1 MLWRLAD
8 IPTFCRTPPSHS
20 CTHRLTL
27 FACADSANRSAGI
40 RSSLQPPATKS
51 RAVASPAIRPT
62 SRTVHK
68 STPERTPIPHNTELY
83 SLSFLS
89 VATPTEVLSRHLS
102 ARRILLPFSSA
113 HSSPSEL
120 LTVPFKNRHTVS
132 VADRPTDRMKK
143 ERKEGRRES
152 FRTAT
157 ESTHLYLEL
166 S

>member
-1 MLWRLAD
+1 MAPGRHSDILSHTPFTFLHSPFNPFRVRRLGQSQ
-8 IPTFCRTPPSHS
+8 CRNSV
-20 CTHRLTL
+20 
-27 FACADSANRSAGI
+27 
-40 RSSLQPPATKS
+40 QPPATKS

-68 STPERTPIPHNTELY
+68 STPERTPFPHNTELY

-120 LTVPFKNRHTVS
+120 LTVPLKNRHTVS

-157 ESTHLYLEL
+157 ESTHQYLEL